1 MTFALLKIS
10 VHDSKHSRII
20 QGIKI
25 TRMYSKFSNSQV
37 ETRYTLYKIS
47 SSTKD
52 FWLKK
57 CIETYANKTQA
68 SERLQFVWWLH
79 MRRLNVISLD
89 TSIREEGYRKEKK
102 GHETGEPQK
111 DPNRDTVSRHGE
123 KTGSV
128 DYTISRHSPVVH
140 AITKDY
146 GKHASKTQTAS
157 KDMKISVRS
166 GV

>member
-1 MTFALLKIS
+1 
-10 VHDSKHSRII
+10 
-20 QGIKI
+20 
-25 TRMYSKFSNSQV
+25 
-37 ETRYTLYKIS
+37 
-47 SSTKD
+47 
-52 FWLKK
+52 
-57 CIETYANKTQA
+57 
-68 SERLQFVWWLH
+68 

-157 KDMKISVRS
+157 KDMKILVRS
-166 GV
+166 GVDRLFMIHRRQVTTTSLRNLYEERTSIGLRIRITEQCSSFSVRVLASLSLAG